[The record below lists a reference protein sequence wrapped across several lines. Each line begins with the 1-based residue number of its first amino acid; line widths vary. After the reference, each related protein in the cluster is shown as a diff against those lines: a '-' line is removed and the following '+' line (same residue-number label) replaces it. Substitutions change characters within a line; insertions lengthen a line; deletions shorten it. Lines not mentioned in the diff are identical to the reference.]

1 MSALELVRTAV
12 LDVLQAADIP
22 AAAAYS
28 DDWAAAYEAPVL
40 TVGVGGGG
48 SLRVGFHDYLGEW
61 YDEKTA
67 SYQERYGKELDVSLL
82 LDAYAPRAVGAA
94 GCDTLLDQVQNVLT
108 ASPPAGLRMGDMEW
122 GEVDFDRK
130 ADLFRRRATLHCSAA
145 FVATIQ
151 EETGLLLDFKLKGE
165 LRH

>member
-12 LDVLQAADIP
+12 LDALRASDIP

-28 DDWAAAYEAPVL
+28 ADWAAAYDAPVL

-48 SLRVGFHDYLGEW
+48 SLRVGFHDYLGEE

-67 SYQERYGKELDVSLL
+67 SYQERYGKVLEVSLV
-82 LDAYAPRAVGAA
+82 LDAYSPRSTGAA
-94 GCDTLLDQVQNVLT
+94 GCETILDQALNALT
-108 ASPPAGLRMGDMEW
+108 AAPPAGLRTGEMEW
-122 GEVDFDRK
+122 GEVQFDRE
-130 ADLFRRRATLHCSAA
+130 ADMFRRRAALRCTAA
-145 FVATIQ
+145 FVATLQ